1 MKGIILA
8 GGSGTRLGACTWA
21 VSKQLLPIYDKPMI
35 YYPLSV
41 LMLTGISEVVV
52 VTTPQDAA
60 AYRAVLGDGSELG
73 MQVEYRVQD
82 APNGIA
88 DALLVA
94 ADAVEGEPV
103 CLILGDNF
111 FYGQGFVENL
121 LDARAAVES
130 NGGACVFAY
139 PVTDPRAFGVVEF
152 DQGGRARSIE
162 EKPANPRSKWAVPGI
177 YFFDG
182 NAVRYARELRPSER
196 GELEITDLNRR
207 YLSEGALR
215 VVELGRGM
223 AWLDT
228 GTPQGLLQASQ
239 FVETIQ
245 ARQGLYIA
253 CVEEVAYRQGFI
265 GADRLPELADRY
277 GKTEYA
283 GYVHSLAT
291 EA

>member
-60 AYRAVLGDGSELG
+60 AYRAVLGDGAELG
-73 MQVEYRVQD
+73 MQIEYRVQD

-94 ADAVEGEPV
+94 ADAVEGQPV

-121 LDARAAVES
+121 REARATVEEQ
-130 NGGACVFAY
+130 GGACVFAY

-152 DQGGRARSIE
+152 D
-162 EKPANPRSKWAVPGI
+162 
-177 YFFDG
+177 
-182 NAVRYARELRPSER
+182 
-196 GELEITDLNRR
+196 
-207 YLSEGALR
+207 
-215 VVELGRGM
+215 
-223 AWLDT
+223 
-228 GTPQGLLQASQ
+228 
-239 FVETIQ
+239 
-245 ARQGLYIA
+245 
-253 CVEEVAYRQGFI
+253 
-265 GADRLPELADRY
+265 
-277 GKTEYA
+277 
-283 GYVHSLAT
+283 
-291 EA
+291 